1 MTRGCWRLYEQQP
14 TPAFYTIDEKSD
26 PGDGHAGYGFWL
38 IGDQVEVC
46 ADPSSGGAQRCLDS
60 TLALQAGTWNHVVG
74 RYDGQRLDITLNGEP
89 AGQRSYQDAGISRN
103 NAPLFI
109 GADLFNP
116 ALVYTKQTLDELRIY
131 NRALTDE
138 EIQELFNAGPG

>member
-1 MTRGCWRLYEQQP
+1 MEPRGWPL
-14 TPAFYTIDEKSD
+14 
-26 PGDGHAGYGFWL
+26 
-38 IGDQVEVC
+38 
-46 ADPSSGGAQRCLDS
+46 
-60 TLALQAGTWNHVVG
+60 

-103 NAPLFI
+103 NAPLSI

-138 EIQELFNAGPG
+138 EIQELFIAGPG